1 METSNPQQ
9 ITLPSGVCQDQK
21 DMTTAVEQ
29 DSEGIENQNLAKIVN
44 QTPQNSDFDK
54 AQDSQD
60 QFFEVIENFS
70 GKENDKQFISV
81 CKGEIVRVIKKG
93 FEYFTVEKDGENGLI
108 PLECLSADATD
119 YSAYLNLP
127 KLIIQTKPSSSSS
140 DTQDQDNNMQECS
153 TAQQSMGIDSTAS
166 SLISDL
172 IDEPSYDD
180 FIIVKKLFGG
190 VMGKTYLVRLK
201 STGKLYVMKRVDYLD
216 EKDKKN
222 ADDEVELMRRLSS
235 KFTVRLIWTFIH
247 QTDLFLITEY
257 CERGDLRKVIKEL
270 QQLPEQERIEHVWA
284 IFSHVTLALN
294 FIHSKG
300 VIHRDIKPENILIM
314 KDGSARLG
322 DFGLS
327 KQLLEDG
334 YQTVAGTRL
343 YYAAEVWNM
352 NKYQLIIVFV

>member
-1 METSNPQQ
+1 MEKSNPQQ
-9 ITLPSGVCQDQK
+9 ITSSSRVCEEKQDIA
-21 DMTTAVEQ
+21 DAVEQ
-29 DSEGIENQNLAKIVN
+29 DS
-44 QTPQNSDFDK
+44 
-54 AQDSQD
+54 
-60 QFFEVIENFS
+60 QFFEVIENFA

-81 CKGEIVRVIKKG
+81 CKGEIDRVIKKE
-93 FEYFTVEKDGENGLI
+93 FEYFTVERDGENRLI
-108 PLECLSADATD
+108 PIQYLSAEATE
-119 YSAYLNLP
+119 YTANLNLP
-127 KLIIQTKPSSSSS
+127 NLIIQTKPSSSSS
-140 DTQDQDNNMQECS
+140 DTQDQDILSQCS

-172 IDEPSYDD
+172 IDEPIYDD

-222 ADDEVELMRRLSS
+222 ADDEVELMRRLTSR
-235 KFTVRLIWTFIH
+235 FTVRLIWTFTY
-247 QTDLFLITEY
+247 QTDLYLITEY

-270 QQLPEQERIEHVWA
+270 QQLPEKERIEHVWA
-284 IFSHVTLALN
+284 IFSHVILALN

-300 VIHRDIKPENILIM
+300 VIHRDIKPENIFIM

-334 YQTVAGTRL
+334 YQTVAGTRSL
-343 YYAAEVWNM
+343 DDEQDVPGN
-352 NKYQLIIVFV
+352 